1 MLSFAEL
8 KSLTKGDAGG
18 LKKVKLAIV
27 ADSAS
32 QFLNMAL
39 KGYGRSVGLDLEIYE
54 ADYNQISA
62 EVFNPESGLYAFRP
76 EYVCIFRSTER
87 LLKHFYKVDKGARP
101 TFAEEEAQYTASLY
115 ATIKEH
121 LKAKVIINSFPE
133 IDDSVFGNFANKNS
147 YSFPFQLRKL
157 NYLLMERATVDLDL
171 FINDIDALQGR
182 LGRQFV
188 FDSKMYITADMP
200 YSLDF
205 LPHIAKNVLDIVR
218 SASGSFK
225 KCAILDLDN
234 TMWGGIIGDD
244 GIEGIQIGDLGIGK
258 AFTEFQLWL
267 KQLKE
272 RGIILAVCSKNTDH
286 IAREP
291 FERHP
296 DMVLHLDD
304 IALFVANWETKV
316 DNIMYIRNILNI
328 GFDSMVFLDDNPFE
342 RGMVR
347 NGIPDITVPEL
358 PEDPAEYL
366 EYLRSLNLFE
376 TASISEEDG
385 ERTKLYQEESKRVQ
399 LQQKFTDE
407 AEYLK
412 HLEMVSEVRPFDGF
426 NAPRVSQLTLRSNQ
440 FNLRTVRYSLEEILE
455 IAKAPDYLTL
465 TFTLSDKFGAHGL
478 ICVVILKEVEPGVLL
493 IDTWIMSCRV
503 LKRGMERFTLNT
515 ILAAAMAK
523 GAHTVL
529 GEYLPTKKNGIVA
542 NHYRDLGFSQREDGL
557 WVLQVADAAIT
568 ENFITAK

>member
-1 MLSFAEL
+1 M
-8 KSLTKGDAGG
+8 KSLTKGDVEG
-18 LKKVKLAIV
+18 LKKIKLAIV

-32 QFLNMAL
+32 QFLHIAL
-39 KGYGRSVGLDLEIYE
+39 KGFGRSVGLNLDIYE

-62 EVFNPESGLYAFRP
+62 EVFNPDSELYAFKP

-87 LLKHFYKVDKGARP
+87 LLKHFYKTDKAARP
-101 TFAEEEAQYTASLY
+101 VFAEEEAHYAASLY
-115 ATIKEH
+115 AAIKEQ

-133 IDDSVFGNFANKNS
+133 LDDSVFGNFANKNA
-147 YSFPFQLRKL
+147 YSFPYQLRKL
-157 NYLLMERATVDLDL
+157 NYLLMERAIADHDL
-171 FINDIDALQGR
+171 FINDMNALQGR
-182 LGRQFV
+182 LGRPVV
-188 FDSKMYITADMP
+188 FDPKMYLAADMP

-218 SASGSFK
+218 SVSGSFK

-316 DNIMYIRNILNI
+316 DNIMYIQNILNI

-412 HLEMVSEVRPFDGF
+412 HLEMVSEVRPFDSF

-440 FNLRTVRYSLEEILE
+440 FNLRTIRYSLEEILDM
-455 IAKAPDYLTL
+455 AGSADYHTF
-465 TFTLSDKFGAHGL
+465 TFTLSDKFGGHGL
-478 ICVVILKEVEPGVLL
+478 ICVVVLKETAPGILF

-515 ILAAAMAK
+515 LIAAAKEK
-523 GAHTVL
+523 GCSTII

-542 NHYRDLGFSQREDGL
+542 NHYRDLGFTLQSDGL
-557 WVLQVADAAIT
+557 WALSVQEAAIT